1 MYRNYN
7 SNTKIVNKNKLT
19 RKGTAWLTMASHCL
33 VFLNNIILCRNF
45 ISSQFLIVLGKLVP
59 FAELSVAHA
68 SVLTILAISLERY
81 IAICRPL
88 RANYTCTK
96 QRAVFVCIGIWI
108 LGFIATRYGVIYFFL
123 LFFKTMNQIWKLLCK
138 P

>member
-1 MYRNYN
+1 MCNCF
-7 SNTKIVNKNKLT
+7 
-19 RKGTAWLTMASHCL
+19 MAKYDST
-33 VFLNNIILCRNF
+33 
-45 ISSQFLIVLGKLVP
+45 GKLVP

-96 QRAVFVCIGIWI
+96 QRAVLVCVGIWI
-108 LGFIATRYGVIYFFL
+108 IGCIATRSVN
-123 LFFKTMNQIWKLLCK
+123 TQIN
-138 P
+138 